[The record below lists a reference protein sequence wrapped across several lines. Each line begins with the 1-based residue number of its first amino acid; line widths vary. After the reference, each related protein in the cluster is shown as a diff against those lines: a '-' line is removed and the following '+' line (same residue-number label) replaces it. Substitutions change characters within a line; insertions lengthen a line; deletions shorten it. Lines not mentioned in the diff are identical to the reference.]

1 MSYVAL
7 YRKFRPD
14 TFDEVKGQDHI
25 VETLRNQVRYDRVGH
40 AYLFCGTRG
49 TGKTTLA
56 KLLAKAV
63 NCDHPVDGNPC
74 GHCDSCRAAAAGR
87 AANIVEIDAASNN
100 GVDNIRQINE
110 SAQYSQ
116 ADGKYLVFIIDEV
129 HMLSAGAFNALLKTL
144 EEPPAH
150 VIFILATTEDQ
161 KVPVTIQSR
170 CQKYEFHRISVE
182 TITERLQD
190 LMQREKIQAEDD
202 ALRYIARAADGSMRD
217 ALSILD
223 ECISSGTQSTLTFR
237 NVLDVVGA
245 VDIDIYLKMMK
256 AIQEDDAETVL
267 DIIRDAVWKGKD
279 LTKFT
284 DDLIW
289 FLRNMYFLKAAPDIA
304 SDLDLTAEDAEKIRE
319 AGESFSFPVL
329 QRYLNLLQDLSREV
343 RASTIK
349 RVTLEMG
356 FVRMMH
362 PETKENYE
370 ALVDRIEKLEKTESQ
385 LREELAKLKKE
396 GVPVSER
403 PAALLEK
410 ETAPEGDPEQ
420 ESREIQKNLKE
431 QYPQAEYEELL
442 QIAKNWKTTILP
454 RLTPP
459 EKKYLQEAAI
469 VPDEK
474 SGEEGKTRLRI
485 VYACTD
491 EKPDGYLFFSEE
503 KNRERLEQN
512 LADILQRSIS
522 LKVESRQTRKG
533 ERVTPLE
540 NDLSKIQFHVK
551 IEE

>member
-403 PAALLEK
+403 PAAPLEK